1 MLEILKRTVKSL
13 IYSLNLAFISLCI
26 PVISILFVLVIP
38 VIFKFMGYLRR
49 PKYVLNSPIIIIS
62 VISLLLFTIFNYLE
76 VYFHGLD
83 DRTPIGIVIEIL
95 VINTLF
101 LTSICL
107 DFKKMPFFPFNII
120 LPNIALSSGGVIF
133 VFLSVAK
140 QTAWSFS
147 TGAIILQ
154 SRTVPSFWDV
164 DAVSINGPSMDIF
177 SYLGLSLI
185 GIVISSILYFRPWK
199 KINLAGF
206 IFFIGAF
213 SLVCMSSYSSIALGA
228 RTPIIVFVVS
238 IIATL
243 VLIYL
248 SNRYR
253 FDEKKLFFEGLIG
266 LIIFFLGEFFLAE
279 LSRITDFFLAIGIG
293 NRFVSQRLE
302 TSRYDAWLAAINQ
315 MWDFPWGGRKMDL
328 LGNGYVHNIWLDQLY
343 DAGILPMLLLLIF
356 HLVQIPIMI
365 RFFRLRL
372 PIVVHVFVLCTLIA
386 FFTAFLQAPVMQ
398 ASYIYFAMSCFFF
411 GSVARFT
418 HDFDV
423 MSTRKLLSDSWS

>member
-13 IYSLNLAFISLCI
+13 IYSLSLAFISLSI
-26 PVISILFVLVIP
+26 PRISTLFILVIP

-62 VISLLLFTIFNYLE
+62 VISLLLFTILNYSE

-83 DRTPIGIVIEIL
+83 ERNPISIVIKIL

-107 DFKKMPFFPFNII
+107 DFKKMPFFPFNIL
-120 LPNIALSSGGVIF
+120 LPNIALFSGGVIF

-140 QTAWSFS
+140 HTAWSFS
-147 TGAIILQ
+147 IGAIIIQ
-154 SRTVPSFWDV
+154 DRSVPSFWQV
-164 DAVSINGPSMDIF
+164 DADNINGPSMDIF

-185 GIVISSILYFRPWK
+185 GIVISNILYFRPWK

-206 IFFIGAF
+206 IFFIGVF

-228 RTPIIVFVVS
+228 RTPIIVFLVS

-253 FDEKKLFFEGLIG
+253 FYEKKLFLDGLIG
-266 LIIFFLGEFFLAE
+266 LIIFLLGEFLRAE
-279 LSRITDFFLAIGIG
+279 LSRTTDFFLDIGIG
-293 NRFVSQRLE
+293 NRFVLERLE
-302 TSRYDAWLAAINQ
+302 TGRYDIWLAAINQ
-315 MWDFPWGGRKMDL
+315 MWKFPWGGRKMDL
-328 LGNGYVHNIWLDQLY
+328 LGNNYVHNIWLDQLY

-386 FFTAFLQAPVMQ
+386 FLGAFLQSAVIQ
-398 ASYIYFAMSCFFF
+398 ASYLYFAMSCFFF

-423 MSTRKLLSDSWS
+423 MSTRKLL

>member
-13 IYSLNLAFISLCI
+13 IYSLSLAFISLSI
-26 PVISILFVLVIP
+26 PRISTLFILVIP

-62 VISLLLFTIFNYLE
+62 VISLLLFTILNYSE

-83 DRTPIGIVIEIL
+83 ERNPISIVIKIL

-107 DFKKMPFFPFNII
+107 DFKKMPFFPFNIL
-120 LPNIALSSGGVIF
+120 LPNIALFSGGVIF

-140 QTAWSFS
+140 HTAWSFS
-147 TGAIILQ
+147 IGAIIIQ
-154 SRTVPSFWDV
+154 DRSVPSFWQV
-164 DAVSINGPSMDIF
+164 DADNINGPSMDIF

-185 GIVISSILYFRPWK
+185 GIVISNILYFRPWK

-206 IFFIGAF
+206 IFFIGVF

-228 RTPIIVFVVS
+228 RTPIIVFLVS

-253 FDEKKLFFEGLIG
+253 FYEKKLFLDGLIG
-266 LIIFFLGEFFLAE
+266 LIIFLLGEFLRAE
-279 LSRITDFFLAIGIG
+279 LSRTTDFFLDIGIG
-293 NRFVSQRLE
+293 NRFVLERLE
-302 TSRYDAWLAAINQ
+302 TGRYDIWLAAINQ
-315 MWDFPWGGRKMDL
+315 MWKFPWGGRKMDL
-328 LGNGYVHNIWLDQLY
+328 LGNAYVHNIWLDQLY

-386 FFTAFLQAPVMQ
+386 FLGAFLQSAVIQ
-398 ASYIYFAMSCFFF
+398 ASYLYFAMSCFFF

-423 MSTRKLLSDSWS
+423 MSTRKLL

>member
-1 MLEILKRTVKSL
+1 
-13 IYSLNLAFISLCI
+13 
-26 PVISILFVLVIP
+26 
-38 VIFKFMGYLRR
+38 
-49 PKYVLNSPIIIIS
+49 
-62 VISLLLFTIFNYLE
+62 
-76 VYFHGLD
+76 
-83 DRTPIGIVIEIL
+83 
-95 VINTLF
+95 
-101 LTSICL
+101 
-107 DFKKMPFFPFNII
+107 MPFFPFNIL
-120 LPNIALSSGGVIF
+120 LPNIALFSGGVIF

-140 QTAWSFS
+140 HTAWSFS
-147 TGAIILQ
+147 IGAIIIQ
-154 SRTVPSFWDV
+154 DRSVPSFWQV
-164 DAVSINGPSMDIF
+164 DADNINGPSMDLF

-185 GIVISSILYFRPWK
+185 GIVISNILYFRPWK

-206 IFFIGAF
+206 IFFIGVF

-228 RTPIIVFVVS
+228 RTPIIVFLVS

-253 FDEKKLFFEGLIG
+253 FYEKKLFLDGLIG
-266 LIIFFLGEFFLAE
+266 LIIFLLGEFLRAE
-279 LSRITDFFLAIGIG
+279 LSRTTDFFLDIGIG
-293 NRFVSQRLE
+293 NRFVSERLE
-302 TSRYDAWLAAINQ
+302 TGRYDAWLAAINQ
-315 MWDFPWGGRKMDL
+315 MWKFPWGGRKMDL
-328 LGNGYVHNIWLDQLY
+328 LGNAYVHNIWLDQLY

-386 FFTAFLQAPVMQ
+386 FLVAFLQAPVIQ
-398 ASYIYFAMSCFFF
+398 ASYLYFAMSCFFF

-423 MSTRKLLSDSWS
+423 MSTRKLL

>member
-13 IYSLNLAFISLCI
+13 IYFLSLAFISLSI
-26 PVISILFVLVIP
+26 PRISTLFILVIP

-62 VISLLLFTIFNYLE
+62 VISLLLFTILNYSE
-76 VYFHGLD
+76 VYFHRLD
-83 DRTPIGIVIEIL
+83 ERNPISIVIKIL

-107 DFKKMPFFPFNII
+107 DFKKMPFFPFNIL
-120 LPNIALSSGGVIF
+120 LPNIALFSGGVIF

-140 QTAWSFS
+140 HTAWSFS
-147 TGAIILQ
+147 IGAIIIQ
-154 SRTVPSFWDV
+154 DRSVPSFWQV
-164 DAVSINGPSMDIF
+164 DADNINGPSMDLF

-185 GIVISSILYFRPWK
+185 GIVISNILYFRPWK

-206 IFFIGAF
+206 IFFIGVF

-228 RTPIIVFVVS
+228 RTPIIVFLVS

-253 FDEKKLFFEGLIG
+253 FYEKKLFLDGLIG
-266 LIIFFLGEFFLAE
+266 LIIFLLGEFLRAE
-279 LSRITDFFLAIGIG
+279 LSRTTDFFLDIGIG
-293 NRFVSQRLE
+293 NRFVSERLE
-302 TSRYDAWLAAINQ
+302 TGRYDAWLAAINQ
-315 MWDFPWGGRKMDL
+315 MWKFPWGGRKMDL
-328 LGNGYVHNIWLDQLY
+328 LGNAYVHNIWLDQLY

-386 FFTAFLQAPVMQ
+386 FLVAFLQASVIQ
-398 ASYIYFAMSCFFF
+398 ASYLYFAMSCFFF

-423 MSTRKLLSDSWS
+423 MSTRKLL